1 MGDGQDPSKNA
12 VNLCSQSAYPGDEEL
27 ETMETEIMVKWK
39 MDQPPDVRA
48 RPSSENHHEP
58 DAEKPEA
65 EKPDSL
71 EQARKALV
79 SGKQS
84 DALGHID
91 LALERDILNAALWL
105 QRATVLI
112 ALGDLREAFRSCSA
126 LKPANRTADIW
137 KMGGKPAR
145 PGLGRCSVI
154 HKDNLCLATNKQTNK
169 KDWGTARRLT
179 DVYMCMPLTNK
190 QTKKSGDT
198 DQRLTD
204 VYMYCSY
211 GIVHAF
217 KY

>member
-27 ETMETEIMVKWK
+27 EAMETEIMVKWK
-39 MDQPPDVRA
+39 LDQPPDVRA

-58 DAEKPEA
+58 DA

-145 PGLGRCSVI
+145 PGLGRCSVM

-179 DVYMCMPLTNK
+179 DVYMCMPLTTKQSDK
-190 QTKKSGDT
+190 QTNKKDWGT
-198 DQRLTD
+198 AQRLTD
-204 VYMYCSY
+204 VYMYCY
-211 GIVHAF
+211 GIVHAS